1 MLQHMERVL
10 VYLAR
15 TADLAI
21 HYRAEQTGAKTL
33 VSGVSDSDWYVRRST
48 TGYVITLAG
57 GCVAH
62 GSRRQHCIAM
72 SSTEAERM
80 GLAELA
86 LEMLYVRDVL
96 GDLGFVF
103 AGPEDQEVATRDPE
117 AHRLLHA
124 VGDIAHGPI
133 EVGVDNSGAYNLV
146 QRKTVAR
153 HSKHIERRCY
163 KMRELYHQGLV
174 RVNLIPTAEM
184 HADMLTKA
192 LDDKT
197 FHKHRKRCMNL

>member
-1 MLQHMERVL
+1 MSSNASAKLPNKLNAHCPCLCKLSNDVAFPVGVGGRCRTFPTTKMLQHMERVL

-72 SSTEAERM
+72 SSTDGACPRD
-80 GLAELA
+80 A
-86 LEMLYVRDVL
+86 LCARR
-96 GDLGFVF
+96 
-103 AGPEDQEVATRDPE
+103 AG
-117 AHRLLHA
+117 
-124 VGDIAHGPI
+124 
-133 EVGVDNSGAYNLV
+133 
-146 QRKTVAR
+146 
-153 HSKHIERRCY
+153 
-163 KMRELYHQGLV
+163 
-174 RVNLIPTAEM
+174 
-184 HADMLTKA
+184 
-192 LDDKT
+192 
-197 FHKHRKRCMNL
+197 